1 MSADYT
7 SGYDDLES
15 ESEQNS
21 KNRRNAGIWGLLAT
35 VLVAAIVLLIV
46 LTQCV
51 PRVPDVVELSEKQA
65 VTKLTEAGYQI
76 GAVSRVVL
84 PDTSA
89 GKVAEQAP
97 EAGAVFSRGGSVDLV
112 VALGAELVEV
122 PEVIGNDTPAA
133 ELLIK
138 AKQLVMEVV
147 GQYSSSIPAGAVI
160 SQNPPAGAKVPVGS
174 GIALVVSLGIEP
186 ETGFGAGTSQ
196 LAGASFS
203 ADSGGSG
210 STGSGS
216 AQSNCTASYPGA
228 TVWSSG
234 GDIYISLTGGGGA
247 RRLTSGSGWDSRPLL
262 SPNARYVVFMRAPS
276 SGAKAD
282 EIGRVC
288 LTDFDAQIMK
298 MPWSTQMTAGH
309 VWYEDYAFAPSS
321 TGTAPDSDWL
331 VISQLYEYPLTS
343 AQNPDPAQNLRGRIA
358 VCNVPIA
365 SSWVGWNVEFFPT
378 AGISLSRST
387 KAGCVKITAV
397 RPDGKQWM
405 RQFNAHTGM
414 FLK

>member
-7 SGYDDLES
+7 GGYDEVEP
-15 ESEQNS
+15 ESEQDP

-51 PRVPDVVELSEKQA
+51 PRVPDVVELTEKQA
-65 VTKLTEAGYQI
+65 VTKLTQAGYQV

-122 PEVIGNDTPAA
+122 PEVIGNDTSAA

-138 AKQLVMEVV
+138 AKQLVMEVE
-147 GQYSSSIPAGAVI
+147 GRYSPSIPAGAVI
-160 SQNPPAGAKVPVGS
+160 SQNPPANAKVPVGS
-174 GIALVVSLGIEP
+174 RVVLVVSLGIEP
-186 ETGFGAGTSQ
+186 ETGFGDSASPV
-196 LAGASFS
+196 AGASFS
-203 ADSGGSG
+203 AGNGGSG
-210 STGSGS
+210 SSGPGST
-216 AQSNCTASYPGA
+216 QSNCTASYPGA
-228 TVWSSG
+228 TVWASG
-234 GDIYISLTGGGGA
+234 GDIYIRTGGIGT
-247 RRLTSGSGWDSRPLL
+247 RQLTSGSAWDSRPLL
-262 SPNARYVVFMRAPS
+262 SPNAKYVVFMRAPS

-282 EIGRVC
+282 GIGRVC
-288 LTDFDAQIMK
+288 LTTFEAQIMK
-298 MPWSTQMTAGH
+298 MPWSTQMTTGH
-309 VWYEDYAFAPSS
+309 VWYESYAFAPSP
-321 TGTAPDSDWL
+321 TGTAPGSDWL
-331 VISQLYEYPLTS
+331 VISQLYEYPLTTS
-343 AQNPDPAQNLRGRIA
+343 QNPDPAQNVRGRLA

-387 KAGCVKITAV
+387 TPGCVKVTAI
-397 RPDGKQWM
+397 RPDGKQWV
-405 RQFNAHTGM
+405 REFNAHTGM

>member
-1 MSADYT
+1 MSADYA
-7 SGYDDLES
+7 SGYDEV
-15 ESEQNS
+15 EPEPEQDP
-21 KNRRNAGIWGLLAT
+21 KNRRNAGIWGSLAT

-51 PRVPDVVELSEKQA
+51 PRVPDVVELTEKQA
-65 VTKLTEAGYQI
+65 VTKLTEAGYPV
-76 GAVSRVVL
+76 GVVSRVVL

-97 EAGAVFSRGGSVDLV
+97 EAGTIFSRGGSVDIV
-112 VALGAELVEV
+112 VALGSELVEV

-138 AKQLVMEVV
+138 AKQLVMVV
-147 GQYSSSIPAGAVI
+147 EGQYSPSIPAGAVI
-160 SQNPPAGAKVPVGS
+160 SQTPPAGTKVPVGS
-174 GIALVVSLGIEP
+174 SVVLVVSLGIEP
-186 ETGFGAGTSQ
+186 ETGFGPGTSPP
-196 LAGASFS
+196 AGASFS
-203 ADSGGSG
+203 ASSTGSG

-216 AQSNCTASYPGA
+216 AQSNCTASYPAA

-234 GDIYISLTGGGGA
+234 GDIFIRLTGGGST
-247 RRLTSGSGWDSRPLL
+247 RRLTSGSAWDSRPLL

-276 SGAKAD
+276 NGAKAD
-282 EIGRVC
+282 GIGRVC
-288 LTDFDAQIMK
+288 LTTFDAQIMK

-309 VWYEDYAFAPSS
+309 VWYEDYAFAPSP
-321 TGTAPDSDWL
+321 TGTAPGSDWL

-343 AQNPDPAQNLRGRIA
+343 AQNPDPAQNLRGRLA

-378 AGISLSRST
+378 AGISLSRSST
-387 KAGCVKITAV
+387 AGCVKVTAV
-397 RPDGKQWM
+397 RPDGKPWV
-405 RQFNAHTGM
+405 REFDAHTGM